1 MICVLYIYIYT
12 YIGAL
17 RDTRWAYGPGVIPLR
32 YAVIFGTLEEN
43 RLPNLTS
50 YRKTPSGWWLQPLK
64 NISQLRFEII
74 LPNTWGWVKTLVPS
88 EPQNSW

>member
-1 MICVLYIYIYT
+1 MICVLYMYT
-12 YIGAL
+12 YIGVL

-64 NISQLRFEII
+64 NISQLGLFFPIHGKKCSK
-74 LPNTWGWVKTLVPS
+74 PPTS
-88 EPQNSW
+88 